1 MDCTEL
7 KCARIRR
14 RKSTSEMAN
23 AIGKSD
29 SAWNQRERGETAV
42 ALEEV
47 APISR
52 ELDLSEDEFIAIFFD
67 GNLPYRKN

>member
-14 RKSTSEMAN
+14 KKSTSEMAH

-29 SAWNQRERGETAV
+29 AAWNQRERGETAV
-42 ALEEV
+42 ALDEV

-52 ELDLSEDEFIAIFFD
+52 ELGLTEDEFIAIFFD
-67 GNLPYRKN
+67 GNLPFRK